1 MKILTLCFL
10 LLIGLSFALPGMAAK
25 DPKMNAIKARQGEMQ
40 LRAFNAGPLFA
51 MVKGKIEYNA
61 ELASKLAGNLKLMLD
76 LDNGRAWAK
85 GSGNDAYPGKTT
97 ALPKI
102 WQLWPV
108 LALMRLNQKW
118 ERLVDPARDATTSF
132 ARKSKPGTSCRG
144 FNSTKPRTSYHT
156 CGKES

>member
-1 MKILTLCFL
+1 
-10 LLIGLSFALPGMAAK
+10 MAAK

-85 GSGNDAYPGKTT
+85 GSDNDAYPGKTT

-102 WQLWPV
+102 WTTYPEISEYGKKYASAV
-108 LALMRLNQKW
+108 KDLAT
-118 ERLVDPARDATTSF
+118 VAGTGADAL
-132 ARKSKPGTSCRG
+132 KSKMGALGKSCKGCHDEFRE
-144 FNSTKPRTSYHT
+144 K
-156 CGKES
+156 K